1 MNWQNKF
8 PTMISWR
15 QASSYLAKRPPGP
28 PLPPGS
34 HKGRAYRLLPTA
46 NHPLPGGGQGRPYWL
61 MHLHLLLFLLPLLL
75 GAMEIP
81 RVINF
86 PPAAYQAQNQNW
98 MIAQLDN
105 GSMLFANSAG
115 LLEYDGQRWTL
126 YPLPQGQV
134 VRALAGSPDGRIFTG
149 GFAEFGYWER
159 QGDGQ
164 LQYHSLS
171 AGLADPRIAQEEIWH
186 ILIVGERVFFQ
197 SFSVLYQYQAGKLTA
212 LDLPGN
218 IMYLREAGGRV
229 WLPVLEQ
236 GLYEMDGEGRFVFLP
251 GSGFLKDM
259 TVMEVLPYGEGL
271 LICTNRNGLFTYQN
285 GQFAPW
291 GNPLNE
297 RLKTLQLNKAI
308 WLPDGSLVLGTI
320 IDGIYCL
327 DEQGRQSFRLNRQN
341 GLQDNTILALYA
353 SADGN
358 LWLGL
363 DQGISL
369 LALSDA
375 LTYFNDQSGYIGAV
389 YTAALHEGQLYI
401 GTNHGLFAKPWPP
414 QPEQAFRLIEGAQ
427 GQAWEVR
434 AFGGQLLCG
443 HNEGTFLIDGRR
455 AEKISDVTGGW
466 TTIAVPGR
474 PDWLLQ
480 GTYTGIIALRQDQ
493 AGAWRF
499 SHRLEGFSLP
509 VKHLAWDEEGWLW
522 AAHPNRGLYRMK
534 PDAELLALSQL
545 RSLNSTDGLPSD
557 FRVAL
562 QKLNGLWLAVAGHEF
577 FAWDAAQQRLSKQ
590 TQLPGISL
598 PPEPC
603 RFIVGLE
610 REFFLAFRD
619 RVQWHRGDTL
629 AAEWPLALIPDHE
642 RIIALDEHT
651 YLFCLH
657 QGYALLDRR
666 LRPKVPRPER
676 PLITQLRVTGRH
688 HGLADLSQSLALP
701 PGPHTLRFSYTLPQF
716 LAECRFRSRLIGFDE
731 QWSDW
736 ESSASR
742 EFAGLPP
749 GQYRFEVQS
758 SLTPQLA
765 AFEFSIQP
773 PWHRS
778 RWMWLAYM
786 LLLAAAA
793 LLLERWQ
800 QYRLERQRRQL
811 EIQRQRELH
820 QERIRAR
827 NEQLQQDVLNKS
839 RELANS
845 TSNLIR
851 KNEILLQLKDELQAL
866 RAELNDSRL
875 SRNFISLYRLID
887 EHLSSEDDW
896 RLFEA
901 NFNQVHEVFFK
912 KLKAEFPDLTPGDL
926 RLAAYLKMN
935 LASKEVAPLLN
946 ISLRGVE
953 NKRYRLRKKMG
964 LPPDANL
971 TEFLMGY

>member
-1 MNWQNKF
+1 MHQTDLDAPMNWQNKF
-8 PTMISWR
+8 RTMFSWR
-15 QASSYLAKRPPGP
+15 LASTDFARRPPGA
-28 PLPPGS
+28 PLS
-34 HKGRAYRLLPTA
+34 A
-46 NHPLPGGGQGRPYWL
+46 GGGHQGGPYGL
-61 MHLHLLLFLLPLLL
+61 RLILYLLLLPLLL
-75 GAMEIP
+75 GATEIP
-81 RVINF
+81 RIINF
-86 PPAAYQAQNQNW
+86 SPAAYQAQNQNW
-98 MIAQLDN
+98 MIAQSGN
-105 GSMLFANSAG
+105 GFMLFANSAG

-126 YPLPQGQV
+126 YPLPRGQV
-134 VRALAGSPDGRIFTG
+134 VRALACSPDGRIYTG

-159 QGDGQ
+159 RGDGQ
-164 LQYHSLS
+164 LHYHSLS
-171 AGLADPRIAQEEIWH
+171 ADLPDPRMAQEEIWH
-186 ILIVGERVFFQ
+186 ILIVGERIFFQ

-236 GLYEMDGEGRFVFLP
+236 GLYEMDREGRFVFLP

-285 GQFAPW
+285 GQFSPW
-291 GNPLNE
+291 DNPLNE
-297 RLKTLQLNKAI
+297 RLKTLQLNKAL

-327 DEQGRQSFRLNRQN
+327 DDQGRQRFRLNRQN

-389 YTAALHEGQLYI
+389 YAATLHQGLLYI
-401 GTNHGLFAKPWPP
+401 GTNHGLFAKPWPAP
-414 QPEQAFRLIEGAQ
+414 PGQPFRLIEGVQ
-427 GQAWEVR
+427 GQAWEIQ
-434 AFGGQLLCG
+434 AFGGRLLCG
-443 HNEGTFLIDGRR
+443 HNEGTFLIDGWQ
-455 AEKISDVTGGW
+455 AAKISDVTGGW

-480 GTYTGIIALRQDQ
+480 GTYTGIIALRQDPS
-493 AGAWRF
+493 GVWRF

-534 PDAELLALSQL
+534 PDTALLTLSELEALGPA
-545 RSLNSTDGLPSD
+545 DGLPND
-557 FRVAL
+557 FRVAI
-562 QKLNGLWLAVAGHEF
+562 QKLSSQWLIVAGDTYLIWE
-577 FAWDAAQQRLSKQ
+577 AARQRLAPPSKV
-590 TQLPGISL
+590 LGISV
-598 PPEPC
+598 PPQPC
-603 RFIVGLE
+603 RLIEGLDG
-610 REFFLAFRD
+610 EFFLAFRD
-619 RVQWHRGDTL
+619 RAQWHRADTL
-629 AAEWPLALIPDHE
+629 LAELPLALIPDHE
-642 RIIALDEHT
+642 RIIALDEQT

-657 QGYALLDRR
+657 QGYALLERQQPPRR
-666 LRPKVPRPER
+666 SWQMPPQL
-676 PLITQLRVTGRH
+676 TQLRITGRH
-688 HGLADLSQSLALP
+688 NLLVNLSQPPVLP
-701 PGPHTLRFSYTLPQF
+701 PGRNALRFSYTLPQYT
-716 LAECRFRSRLIGFDE
+716 AECRFRSRLVGFDE
-731 QWSDW
+731 SWSEW
-736 ESSASR
+736 ESGFSR

-758 SLTPQLA
+758 NLSPAVATL
-765 AFEFSIQP
+765 EFSIQP
-773 PWHRS
+773 PWYRS
-778 RWMWLAYM
+778 RWMWLVYT
-786 LLLAAAA
+786 LLLAVTA

-811 EIQRQRELH
+811 EVQRQRELH

-845 TSNLIR
+845 TSSLIR
-851 KNEILLQLKDELQAL
+851 KNEILLQLKDELQTLKAKL
-866 RAELNDSRL
+866 DDSRL
-875 SRNFISLYRLID
+875 NRNFNSLYRLID

-896 RLFEA
+896 QLFEA